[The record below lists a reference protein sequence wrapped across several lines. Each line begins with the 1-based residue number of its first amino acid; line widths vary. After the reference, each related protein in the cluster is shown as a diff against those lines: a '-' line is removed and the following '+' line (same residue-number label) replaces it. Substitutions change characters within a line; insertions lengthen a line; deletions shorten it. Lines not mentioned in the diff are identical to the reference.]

1 MVPIV
6 SRRNSHWLVVLTAL
20 LLLALVAPACR
31 GTPAPVATATPPAAA
46 AATSTTAPATAT
58 TVPPTPTT
66 PPEPAV
72 SPHQAPQFQEM
83 VKAGGL
89 PPLEQRLPANPRVIE
104 PLDSIGQY
112 GGTMRHPLLGSW
124 SSRFYSF
131 MGDENLLMWT
141 PNWDGLLPNV
151 AESYEVN
158 EDSSEFTFH
167 LREGMKWSDGE
178 DFSADDI
185 MFWYN
190 DIMLN
195 EELTPQKPSW
205 LTVADEFAVVTA
217 PDDHTVKFSFAA
229 PYGLFLQWV
238 ATPSGSNMIEYP
250 EHYVKQFHAKYNT
263 ETLDAMVADAGFS
276 TWVELFQSK
285 TGAQGAGSG
294 WTNVDLPVIYAWV
307 VTEPAG
313 GDVTRAVSEPN
324 PYYWKVDTEGNQLPY
339 IQRIEWEFLSDPEVL
354 LLRTLNGEVE
364 FMNYYANSLKN
375 KAVLYDNMEEG
386 DYHFF
391 DQIRDQAC
399 TTVIHLN
406 WNTQNEALREVFQ
419 TKDFRIALSHAINR
433 QEIIDTVFI
442 GQGIPYQA
450 APKPTGQF
458 YNETLATQYTE
469 YDVDKA
475 NEILDSLYPEKD
487 ANGVRLGPDG
497 NPIKFDLIVDA
508 TRMPDWIDVL
518 ELVDIYWD
526 EVGIDMTIQGISGE
540 LLDERR
546 QANDYD
552 ATAGWSDGGLATLLT
567 PGQFLFPLGWGSTFA
582 PAWGEWLQPG
592 DFGGEPE
599 EPPADVKRQKEL
611 YDQIKATADLD
622 KQVELMSEIIDIA
635 IDRFWTI
642 GISLDTGQFG
652 VVKNNYYNVPLAMPE
667 SWNYPDPF
675 PTNTCTYWIE
685 E

>member
-1 MVPIV
+1 MIPTV
-6 SRRNSHWLVVLTAL
+6 SRRNPHWLVALTTL
-20 LLLALVAPACR
+20 LVVAMLVAAC
-31 GTPAPVATATPPAAA
+31 GGAKATPVVEATPAPKEAAPTA
-46 AATSTTAPATAT
+46 
-58 TVPPTPTT
+58 VPPTPT
-66 PPEPAV
+66 EAAPAV
-72 SPHQAPQFQEM
+72 SPNQAPQWQEM
-83 VKAGGL
+83 VKAGDL
-89 PPLEQRLPANPRVIE
+89 PPLEERLPANPRVIE

-151 AESYEVN
+151 AESYDVN
-158 EDSSEFTFH
+158 DNSTEFTFQ
-167 LREGMKWSDGE
+167 LRKGMRWSDGE
-178 DFSADDI
+178 LFTANDI

-195 EELTPQKPSW
+195 EELTPQKPNW
-205 LTVADEFAVVTA
+205 LTVAGEFAVVEA
-217 PDDHTVKFSFAA
+217 PDDYTVVFSFAA

-263 ETLDAMVADAGFS
+263 ETLDAMVAEAGFS

-406 WNTQNEALREVFQ
+406 WNTQDEALREAFQ

-469 YDVDKA
+469 YDVAKA
-475 NEILDSLYPEKD
+475 NEILDGLYPEKD

-675 PTNTCTYWIE
+675 PTNTCTYWIAE
-685 E
+685 

>member
-1 MVPIV
+1 
-6 SRRNSHWLVVLTAL
+6 
-20 LLLALVAPACR
+20 
-31 GTPAPVATATPPAAA
+31 
-46 AATSTTAPATAT
+46 
-58 TVPPTPTT
+58 
-66 PPEPAV
+66 
-72 SPHQAPQFQEM
+72 
-83 VKAGGL
+83 
-89 PPLEQRLPANPRVIE
+89 
-104 PLDSIGQY
+104 
-112 GGTMRHPLLGSW
+112 
-124 SSRFYSF
+124 
-131 MGDENLLMWT
+131 
-141 PNWDGLLPNV
+141 
-151 AESYEVN
+151 
-158 EDSSEFTFH
+158 
-167 LREGMKWSDGE
+167 
-178 DFSADDI
+178 
-185 MFWYN
+185 
-190 DIMLN
+190 
-195 EELTPQKPSW
+195 
-205 LTVADEFAVVTA
+205 
-217 PDDHTVKFSFAA
+217 
-229 PYGLFLQWV
+229 
-238 ATPSGSNMIEYP
+238 
-250 EHYVKQFHAKYNT
+250 
-263 ETLDAMVADAGFS
+263 
-276 TWVELFQSK
+276 
-285 TGAQGAGSG
+285 
-294 WTNVDLPVIYAWV
+294 
-307 VTEPAG
+307 
-313 GDVTRAVSEPN
+313 
-324 PYYWKVDTEGNQLPY
+324 
-339 IQRIEWEFLSDPEVL
+339 VL

-375 KAVLYDNMEEG
+375 KAVLYDNMEAG

-406 WNTQNEALREVFQ
+406 WNTTNDALREAFQ
-419 TKDFRIALSHAINR
+419 TKDFRVALSHAINR

-475 NEILDSLYPEKD
+475 NELLDSLYPDKD

-592 DFGGEPE
+592 DFGGEAE
-599 EPPADVKRQKEL
+599 EPPDDVKRQKEL

-622 KQVELMSEIIDIA
+622 KQVELMNEIVDIA

-652 VVKNNYYNVPLAMPE
+652 VVKNNYFNVPLAMPE

-675 PTNTCTYWIE
+675 PTNTSTYWIKE
-685 E
+685 

>member
-1 MVPIV
+1 MKKVT
-6 SRRNSHWLVVLTAL
+6 RRDFLRLSSLAAAGVAAVACAKTA
-20 LLLALVAPACR
+20 AP
-31 GTPAPVATATPPAAA
+31 TAPPEQAATATSAPAA
-46 AATSTTAPATAT
+46 ATAT
-58 TVPPTPTT
+58 TAPPTATAAPPTPTSA
-66 PPEPAV
+66 PAV
-72 SPHQAPQFQEM
+72 SSQQAFQFQEL
-83 VKAGGL
+83 VKSGGL
-89 PPLEQRLPANPRVIE
+89 PPLEQRLPNNPRVIE
-104 PLDSIGQY
+104 PLDTIGEY
-112 GGTMRHPLLGSW
+112 GGLMRHPLLGSW

-131 MGDENLLMWT
+131 MGDENFLVWT
-141 PNWDGLLPNV
+141 PQWDGLLTNV
-151 AESYEVN
+151 AETYEVN
-158 EDSSEFTFH
+158 EDSSQFTFH

-178 DFSADDI
+178 DFNAEDI

-190 DIMLN
+190 DVMLN
-195 EELTPQKPSW
+195 EELTPQKPQW
-205 LTVADEFAVVTA
+205 LTVGGEFGVVEA
-217 PDDHTVKFSFAA
+217 PDDHTIQFSFAA
-229 PYGLFLQWV
+229 PYGLFLQWI

-263 ETLDAMVADAGFS
+263 QNLDQMVADAGFS
-276 TWVELFQSK
+276 TWVELFQAK
-285 TGAQGAGSG
+285 TGAQGAGAA
-294 WTNVDLPVIYAWV
+294 WTNVDLPVIYAWI

-339 IQRIEWEFLSDPEVL
+339 IGRIEWEFLSDPEVL

-375 KAVLYDNMEEG
+375 KAVLYDNMEQG

-406 WNTQNEALREVFQ
+406 WNTTNEALREAFQ

-433 QEIIDTVFI
+433 QEIIDTVFV

-450 APKPTGQF
+450 APKPSAQF

-469 YDVDKA
+469 YDVAKA
-475 NEILDSLYPEKD
+475 NQILDGLYPEKD
-487 ANGVRLGPDG
+487 SNGVRIGPDG

-518 ELVDIYWD
+518 EMVKIYWD
-526 EVGIDMTIQGISGE
+526 QVGIDMTIQGISGE

-567 PGQFLFPLGWGSTFA
+567 PNQFLFPLGWGSTFA

-599 EPPADVKRQKEL
+599 EPPADVIEQKEL
-611 YDQIKATADLD
+611 YDQVKATADPD
-622 KQVELMSEIIDIA
+622 KQAEFMNQIIDIA

-675 PTNTCTYWIE
+675 PTNTCTYWIKE
-685 E
+685 

>member
-1 MVPIV
+1 MSTKV
-6 SRRNSHWLVVLTAL
+6 SRRNLHWFVALTAL
-20 LLLALVAPACR
+20 LVIAMVVTGCR
-31 GTPAPVATATPPAAA
+31 GATPEPVATATE
-46 AATSTTAPATAT
+46 APAKEAPTAT
-58 TVPPTPTT
+58 TAPPTPT
-66 PPEPAV
+66 PEPAI
-72 SPHQAPQFQEM
+72 SPHQAPQWQEM
-83 VKAGGL
+83 VKAGEL
-89 PPLEQRLPANPRVIE
+89 PPLEQRLPKNPRVIE

-112 GGTMRHPLLGSW
+112 GGLMRHPLLGSW

-131 MGDENLLMWT
+131 MGNENLLMWT
-141 PNWDGLLPNV
+141 PQWDGLLPNV

-178 DFSADDI
+178 DFNADDI

-195 EELTPQKPSW
+195 EELTPQKPTW
-205 LTVADEFAVVTA
+205 LTVAGEFAVVTA
-217 PDDHTVKFSFAA
+217 PDDYTIKFSFAA

-238 ATPSGSNMIEYP
+238 ATPSGSNLIEYP
-250 EHYVKQFHAKYNT
+250 EHYVKQFHPKYNT

-406 WNTQNEALREVFQ
+406 WNTTNEALREAFQ

-469 YDVDKA
+469 YDVAKA
-475 NEILDSLYPEKD
+475 NEILDGLYPEKD

-497 NPIKFDLIVDA
+497 KPIKFDLIVDA

-622 KQVELMSEIIDIA
+622 KQVELMNEIIDIA

-652 VVKNNYYNVPLAMPE
+652 VVKNNYHNVPLAMPE